1 MKKITRQA
9 CALLL
14 GVLLAGCKPQQD
26 VTTLRLAHT
35 LDQQHV
41 VHKAML
47 LMAERLEHYS
57 NGSMQIEIYSGGQL
71 GNERELIELLQIGS
85 LAMTKVSASSVES
98 FVPQMRVFS
107 VPYIFND
114 NAHWL
119 QMDKLG
125 HTYSA
130 YWIQNR
136 VNSLFRWSGMNRKS
150 SLIISGAY
158 GFVFQGTFEVLDGF
172 AADYGFSYG
181 DLIANGAGITLFTTQ
196 EILFKKQIVTPK
208 FSFWPS
214 EYAQYR
220 PQLLGSNFPEQVLKD
235 YNAQTYWLSVNLS
248 DITPKNWRIPSW
260 ICLSFGYSISEKLK
274 SDQEYYIIQSGS
286 ETKTFEAYRRYL
298 LSLDIDLSR
307 IPIKKP
313 WLKAVAKQ
321 FNYIKVPFPTIILMN
336 GKTSFNP
343 LYF

>member
-1 MKKITRQA
+1 MQNWFYHINIKRGITIVVFSI
-9 CALLL
+9 LLIPAKAQTSFFQSADSL
-14 GVLLAGCKPQQD
+14 NKSRVIGVSSGVSLAY
-26 VTTLRLAHT
+26 A
-35 LDQQHV
+35 
-41 VHKAML
+41 
-47 LMAERLEHYS
+47 
-57 NGSMQIEIYSGGQL
+57 GSMIGLAQL
-71 GNERELIELLQIGS
+71 WYKDQP
-85 LAMTKVSASSVES
+85 KSS
-98 FVPQMRVFS
+98 FHF
-107 VPYIFND
+107 FND

-158 GFVFQGTFEVLDGF
+158 SFVFQGTFEVLDGF
-172 AADYGFSYG
+172 AAEYGFSYG
-181 DLIANGAGITLFTTQ
+181 DLVANGAGITLFTTQ

-214 EYAQYR
+214 KYAQYR
-220 PQLLGSNFPEQVLKD
+220 PQLLGSNFPEQILKD

-248 DITPKNWRIPSW
+248 DITPKNWKIPSW

-274 SDQEYYIIQSGS
+274 SDQEFYIIQSGN

-307 IPIKKP
+307 IPVKKP
-313 WLKAVAKQ
+313 WLKALLSN
-321 FNYIKVPFPTIILMN
+321 FNALKIPFPAIELSSRGTKGYWM
-336 GKTSFNP
+336 
-343 LYF
+343 YY

>member
-1 MKKITRQA
+1 MQNWFYHINIKRGITIMVFSI
-9 CALLL
+9 LLIPAKAQTTFFQPADSL
-14 GVLLAGCKPQQD
+14 NKSRVIGVSSGVSLAY
-26 VTTLRLAHT
+26 A
-35 LDQQHV
+35 
-41 VHKAML
+41 
-47 LMAERLEHYS
+47 
-57 NGSMQIEIYSGGQL
+57 GSMIGLAQL
-71 GNERELIELLQIGS
+71 WYKDQP
-85 LAMTKVSASSVES
+85 KSS
-98 FVPQMRVFS
+98 FHF
-107 VPYIFND
+107 FND

-158 GFVFQGTFEVLDGF
+158 SFVFQGTFEVLDGF
-172 AADYGFSYG
+172 AAEYGFSYG
-181 DLIANGAGITLFTTQ
+181 DLVANGAGVTLFTTQ

-214 EYAQYR
+214 GYAQYR
-220 PQLLGSNFPEQVLKD
+220 PQLLGSNFPEQILKD

-248 DITPKNWRIPSW
+248 DIAPKNWKIPSW

-274 SDQEYYIIQSGS
+274 SDQEFYIIQSGN

-307 IPIKKP
+307 IPVKKP
-313 WLKAVAKQ
+313 WLKALLSN
-321 FNYIKVPFPTIILMN
+321 FNALKIPFPTIEFSSRGTKGYWM
-336 GKTSFNP
+336 
-343 LYF
+343 YY

>member
-1 MKKITRQA
+1 MQNWFYHINIKRGITIVVFSI
-9 CALLL
+9 LLIPAKAQTTFFQSADSL
-14 GVLLAGCKPQQD
+14 NKSRVIGVSSGVSLAY
-26 VTTLRLAHT
+26 A
-35 LDQQHV
+35 
-41 VHKAML
+41 
-47 LMAERLEHYS
+47 
-57 NGSMQIEIYSGGQL
+57 GSMIGLAQL
-71 GNERELIELLQIGS
+71 WYKDQP
-85 LAMTKVSASSVES
+85 KSS
-98 FVPQMRVFS
+98 FHF
-107 VPYIFND
+107 FND

-158 GFVFQGTFEVLDGF
+158 SFVFQGTFEVLDGF

-181 DLIANGAGITLFTTQ
+181 DLIANGVGITLFTTQ

-220 PQLLGSNFPEQVLKD
+220 PHLLGSNFPEQVLKD

-248 DITPKNWRIPSW
+248 DITPKNWKIPPW

-274 SDQEYYIIQSGS
+274 SDQEYYLIQNGS

-307 IPIKKP
+307 IPVKKP
-313 WLKAVAKQ
+313 WLKALLSN
-321 FNYIKVPFPTIILMN
+321 FNTLKIPFPAIEFSSRGTKGYWM
-336 GKTSFNP
+336 
-343 LYF
+343 YY

>member
-1 MKKITRQA
+1 MQNAFHHINIKRGITIMVFSIFFVHTQA
-9 CALLL
+9 QTSFFQPSDSLNKSRVI
-14 GVLLAGCKPQQD
+14 GVSSSVSLAY
-26 VTTLRLAHT
+26 A
-35 LDQQHV
+35 
-41 VHKAML
+41 
-47 LMAERLEHYS
+47 
-57 NGSMQIEIYSGGQL
+57 GSMIGLAQL
-71 GNERELIELLQIGS
+71 WYKDQP
-85 LAMTKVSASSVES
+85 KSS
-98 FVPQMRVFS
+98 FQF
-107 VPYIFND
+107 FND

-136 VNSLFRWSGMNRKS
+136 VNSLFRWSGMNQKS

-158 GFVFQGTFEVLDGF
+158 SFVFQGTFEVLDGF

-181 DLIANGAGITLFTTQ
+181 DLIANGAGIALFTTQ
-196 EILFKKQIVTPK
+196 EILFKKQILTPK

-214 EYAQYR
+214 GYAQYR

-248 DITPKNWRIPSW
+248 DITPKNWKIPQW

-274 SDQEYYIIQSGS
+274 SDQEFYLIQSGS

-307 IPIKKP
+307 IPVKKP
-313 WLKAVAKQ
+313 WLKTILSN
-321 FNYIKVPFPTIILMN
+321 FNTLKIPFPTIEFSARGTKGYWM
-336 GKTSFNP
+336 
-343 LYF
+343 YY